1 MRKPIVTR
9 RLDIREGI
17 EGPKHDPYAW
27 IERTMY
33 VNDCAVTLR
42 SSALGTDKLFVAGK
56 EYESSG
62 LGPVEGNR
70 ALVAFE
76 IITGLT
82 TDRFDRAYEKLHR
95 DDIDDPMGRPSQYI

>member
-42 SSALGTDKLFVAGK
+42 SS
-56 EYESSG
+56 
-62 LGPVEGNR
+62 P
-70 ALVAFE
+70 LV
-76 IITGLT
+76 L
-82 TDRFDRAYEKLHR
+82 
-95 DDIDDPMGRPSQYI
+95 